1 MTRVALIP
9 AIAACSRSRP
19 PPARCPVCS
28 ETGVIGA
35 AAGVMGSLAA
45 LEVLKEIA
53 GIGEGL
59 AGRLLIYE
67 ALSAR
72 FRTVILRSGPGL
84 SAVRTRRI

>member
-1 MTRVALIP
+1 MP
-9 AIAACSRSRP
+9 N
-19 PPARCPVCS
+19 CS

-67 ALSAR
+67 ALAAR
-72 FRTVILRSGPGL
+72 FRTIILKPDPACSLRN
-84 SAVRTRRI
+84 